1 MDMQM
6 PLLDGYATTR
16 ELRNR
21 GTTTPIIAL
30 TAHATSDDRER
41 CLAAGCDDFATKP
54 IQRAK
59 LLELV
64 SRWTTD
70 AKSRS
75 GGS

>member
-1 MDMQM
+1 M

-21 GTTTPIIAL
+21 GATTPIIAL
-30 TAHATSDDRER
+30 TAHATSGDRER

-64 SRWTTD
+64 SRWAAD

-75 GGS
+75 AAT